1 MIIKEELV
9 RKIDEIN
16 FALKEFIRSISEFEL
31 EQISA
36 QVTSFNSAYNAI
48 KDKDRK
54 NVSTVALLDS
64 AIGSC
69 KRAQLVADKASQEYA
84 LDPDQRFLND
94 HLIEI
99 SKDLLGQ
106 LETQKLFESSY
117 HDESETSSITTLG
130 ADIDELYRNMSA
142 LTNQNNQALSDIE
155 ERINKLRNEI
165 SSTSSD
171 MEGVKTV
178 LRKTFDDA
186 DKYINE
192 SIERL
197 EEKEQRAEE
206 LLELISRDTISGSYQ
221 QSAAEER
228 KVANGLR
235 SLSLTFMIL
244 MTIVMGITLW
254 ESVKETITLQDSVL
268 RLAIV
273 MILSIPAAYLASE
286 SSKHR
291 NLETTHHRVS
301 LELKSGD
308 PYISSVQEEKR
319 IAIKESLANRIFLG
333 AYTSDEGTSA
343 SISAQELIEKLVEK
357 VSK

>member
-31 EQISA
+31 EKISA
-36 QVTSFNSAYNAI
+36 QVRSFNSAYNAI

-54 NVSTVALLDS
+54 NVSTVSLLDS
-64 AIGSC
+64 AIGAC

-171 MEGVKTV
+171 RVMVISGVWKQVEGV
-178 LRKTFDDA
+178 
-186 DKYINE
+186 
-192 SIERL
+192 
-197 EEKEQRAEE
+197 
-206 LLELISRDTISGSYQ
+206 
-221 QSAAEER
+221 
-228 KVANGLR
+228 
-235 SLSLTFMIL
+235 
-244 MTIVMGITLW
+244 
-254 ESVKETITLQDSVL
+254 
-268 RLAIV
+268 
-273 MILSIPAAYLASE
+273 AYP
-286 SSKHR
+286 
-291 NLETTHHRVS
+291 V
-301 LELKSGD
+301 G
-308 PYISSVQEEKR
+308 
-319 IAIKESLANRIFLG
+319 
-333 AYTSDEGTSA
+333 
-343 SISAQELIEKLVEK
+343 
-357 VSK
+357 